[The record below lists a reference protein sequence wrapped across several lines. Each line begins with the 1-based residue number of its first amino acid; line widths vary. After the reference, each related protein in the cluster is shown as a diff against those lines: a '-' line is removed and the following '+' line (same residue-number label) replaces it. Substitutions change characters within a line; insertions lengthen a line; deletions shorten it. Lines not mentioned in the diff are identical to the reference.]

1 MAPTLTIN
9 SSLDKRLHLLQSYDV
24 TLQCFTFWPGMT
36 SQNMTQ
42 SFLLHMIQVHMWQL
56 LWNHAVIQ
64 AVRLRTVGNH
74 KEVLCVFCIMK
85 NKELIA

>member
-1 MAPTLTIN
+1 
-9 SSLDKRLHLLQSYDV
+9 
-24 TLQCFTFWPGMT
+24 MT

-42 SFLLHMIQVHMWQL
+42 SFLLHMIQVHMW
-56 LWNHAVIQ
+56 HVAVIQ